1 MKVLE
6 GMPVRTWEYAPVVV
20 PEVARQ
26 LVVGLGEVPQQ
37 VPRAE
42 MAAGE
47 PREVTLA
54 PRVAPEVVMEV
65 AVGLPRVG
73 TELVA
78 QIEPFQT
85 VPDIQVAVAVLWS
98 SRLPL
103 L

>member
-1 MKVLE
+1 
-6 GMPVRTWEYAPVVV
+6 
-20 PEVARQ
+20 
-26 LVVGLGEVPQQ
+26 
-37 VPRAE
+37 